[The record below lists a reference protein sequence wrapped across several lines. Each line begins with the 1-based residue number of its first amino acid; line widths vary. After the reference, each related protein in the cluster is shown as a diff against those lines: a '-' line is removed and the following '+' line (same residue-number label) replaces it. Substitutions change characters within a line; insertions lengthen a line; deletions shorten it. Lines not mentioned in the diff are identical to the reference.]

1 MPVEEKISAAAVLT
15 ESAGGKVIIIG
26 GGIAGLACGCY
37 LQMNDIQ
44 TEILEAGGLPGGLC
58 TAWHRGPYVFDG
70 CLRWLMGVQPPSAF
84 HQVWMELGAIAG
96 RKIFVHDDMM
106 RIEWADGKSFSV
118 PSDLDAV
125 AHEFKRLA
133 PEDSG
138 LIDRLVRDARTCAP
152 LEPPL
157 ENPIELLNVF
167 EKTRLGLRYLPM
179 APVVFR
185 YKNVP
190 ITAYVARYKNQT
202 LREILQ
208 LIVGNEDMS
217 ALVLV
222 MLLAFRTRRNTGFV
236 AGGSWDFAMAIADRY
251 KKLGGTLR
259 FNTRAASVKVEN
271 DRATGVVCADG
282 KFVPAATVVSCAD
295 GHTTIF
301 KMLDGKFVDRK
312 IRFLYD
318 HCQTFPAIIQIS
330 LGIKKV
336 FPDAPHTLNL
346 ELGPAICSCDAHVAE
361 SSGDASSP
369 GPANQSRQSRDEAS
383 QPHKK
388 LRVDDKTSYDRL
400 EVESFGAES
409 ELCPAGTTVMTLRMS
424 ASFEFWTGLKKN
436 DVARYRA
443 EKKRVVQEAV
453 AALEQRFPGLAQAI
467 ERSDIATPATFV
479 RYTSNWQGSYEGWLP
494 TPRVLGKRIS
504 YTLPRLKN
512 FYMAGHWVVAG
523 GGLPSSAM
531 AGRYVAQMICAQFGR
546 KFVATVPQEQPSQS

>member
-1 MPVEEKISAAAVLT
+1 MSVETQNSSRNV
-15 ESAGGKVIIIG
+15 VIIG
-26 GGIAGLACGCY
+26 GGIAGLSCGCY
-37 LQMNDIQ
+37 LQMNGIP

-84 HQVWMELGAIAG
+84 HQIWMELGAIAG
-96 RKIFVHDDMM
+96 RKIFIHDDML

-125 AHEFKRLA
+125 AREFKRLA
-133 PEDSG
+133 PEDCG

-157 ENPIELLNVF
+157 ENPLELLNVF
-167 EKTRLGLRYLPM
+167 EKTMLGLRYLPM
-179 APVVFR
+179 VPVVFR
-185 YKNVP
+185 YKNLP
-190 ITAYVARYKNQT
+190 ITAYVARYKNQM

-208 LIVGNEDMS
+208 LIVGHEDMS

-222 MLLAFRTRRNTGFV
+222 MLLAFRTRGNTGFV
-236 AGGSWDFAMAIADRY
+236 AGGSWDFAMAIAERY

-259 FNTRAASVKVEN
+259 CNTRVASVKVEN
-271 DRATGVVCADG
+271 NRATGVVCADG
-282 KFVPAATVVSCAD
+282 NFVPAATVVSCAD

-301 KMLDGKFVDRK
+301 KMLAGKFVDKK

-318 HCQTFPAIIQIS
+318 HCQPFPAIVQIS

-346 ELGPAICSCDAHVAE
+346 AL
-361 SSGDASSP
+361 
-369 GPANQSRQSRDEAS
+369 RQ
-383 QPHKK
+383 KF
-388 LRVDDKTSYDRL
+388 RVDDQMSYDRL
-400 EVESFGAES
+400 EVETFGSES
-409 ELCPAGTTVMTLRMS
+409 GLCPEGTTVMTLRLQTR
-424 ASFEFWTGLKKN
+424 FEFWTGLKKN
-436 DVARYRA
+436 DVPRYRA

-453 AALEQRFPGLAQAI
+453 AVLEQRFPGLTPAI
-467 ERSDIATPATFV
+467 ERSDIATPVTYV
-479 RYTSNWQGSYEGWLP
+479 RYTGNWQGSYEGWLP
-494 TPRVLGKRIS
+494 TPRILGRRIP

-523 GGLPSSAM
+523 GGLPSSAL
-531 AGRYVAQMICAQFGR
+531 AGRYVAQMICARQGK
-546 KFVATVPQEQPSQS
+546 KFAATVP